1 MKANIS
7 RRNFLRYSAS
17 VIPLSTFLSNGNNLY
32 AEPTKS
38 GKIKRVEVVNYKG
51 PKVTASHLEIESN
64 NGKIGVFGTL
74 GWGIPERLNN
84 LMPELLELLINKDPL
99 ARDLEFSTIWEKLYP
114 NKPLDVYA
122 KGIDPLSGQN
132 IWGTTRGGR
141 HSPTG
146 LLIMTLSAVDNA
158 LWDLRGKILGN
169 PVYKLIGN
177 VNREQLKVYS
187 RVGEGKDLKEARRIA
202 RERYDLGQKH
212 QKWYFVHGPKDGKEG
227 MFHNL
232 ELVRVL
238 REELGPDASLMFDNH
253 SMRYEIGPEWVEQL
267 AREMMVYDPFW
278 LEEPTAP
285 EDIEGYARIKGET
298 GITIAAGEHH
308 FTRWQIKPLL
318 DRKCI
323 DWVQLDPDWC
333 GGISEWL
340 RACDL
345 VKKYPGVKVVPHC
358 DNFMTNVQ
366 CVASQSESLC
376 PMVEYN
382 DGQTDRKMSFRT
394 RILRP
399 EFEILKTPDEPGLGP
414 DLEHKKIERI
424 SS

>member
-1 MKANIS
+1 MKSNIN
-7 RRNFLRYSAS
+7 RRNFLIYSAS
-17 VIPLSTFLSNGNNLY
+17 AIPLSALFLNGKNLY
-32 AEPTKS
+32 AGQTKS
-38 GKIKRVEVVNYKG
+38 GKINRIEVVNYKG
-51 PKVTASHLEIESN
+51 PKRTDGHLEIESN
-64 NGKIGVFGTL
+64 NGKVGVFGTL
-74 GWGIPERLNN
+74 GWGIPERMKN
-84 LMPELLELLINKDPL
+84 LLPELSELLINKDPL
-99 ARDLEFSTIWEKLYP
+99 DRDLEFSTIWEKLYP

-122 KGIDPLSGQN
+122 KGIDPLNGQN

-158 LWDLRGKILGN
+158 LWDLRGKILGK
-169 PVYKLIGN
+169 PVHKLIGN
-177 VNREQLKVYS
+177 VNREQLQVYS

-212 QKWYFVHGPKDGKEG
+212 QKWYFVYGPKDGKEG
-227 MFHNL
+227 MYNNL

-238 REELGPDASLMFDNH
+238 REELGPDAVLKFDNH
-253 SMRYEIGPEWVEQL
+253 SMRFEIGPEWVVQL
-267 AREMMVYDPFW
+267 AKDMMVYDPFW

-285 EDIEGYARIKGET
+285 DDIEGYARIKGET

-308 FTRWQIKPLL
+308 YTRWQIKPML

-345 VKKYPGVKVVPHC
+345 VRKYPGVKVVPHC

-366 CVASQSESLC
+366 CVASQPESLC

-382 DGQTDRKMSFRT
+382 DGQTERKMSFRT

-414 DLEHKKIERI
+414 DLDHKKIERI
-424 SS
+424 YS

>member
-1 MKANIS
+1 MN
-7 RRNFLRYSAS
+7 RRNFLIYSAS
-17 VIPLSTFLSNGNNLY
+17 VVPLSGLLFNAKDLY
-32 AEPTKS
+32 AGQTKS
-38 GKIKRVEVVNYKG
+38 GRINRIEVVDYKG
-51 PKVTASHLEIESN
+51 PNRTDAHLEIESD
-64 NGKIGVFGTL
+64 NGKVGVFGPL
-74 GWGIPERLNN
+74 GWGIPERLTN
-84 LMPELLELLINKDPL
+84 LLPELSELLINKNPL
-99 ARDLEFSTIWEKLYP
+99 DWELEFSTLWEGLYP
-114 NKPLDVYA
+114 NKPLDAYA

-146 LLIMTLSAVDNA
+146 LLIMTLSAVDIA
-158 LWDLRGKILGN
+158 LWDLRGKILGK
-169 PVYKLIGN
+169 PVHKLIGN
-177 VNREQLKVYS
+177 VDRKHLQVYS

-212 QKWYFVHGPKDGKEG
+212 QKWYFVYGPKDGKEG
-227 MFHNL
+227 MFKNL
-232 ELVRVL
+232 ELVRVI
-238 REELGPDASLMFDNH
+238 REELGDDARLMFDNH
-253 SMRYEIGPEWVEQL
+253 SMRYEIGHDWTVQL
-267 AREMMVYDPFW
+267 AKDMITYNPFW

-285 EDIEGYARIKGET
+285 DDIEGYARIKGET

-308 FTRWQIKPLL
+308 FTRWQIKPMLE
-318 DRKCI
+318 RKCI

-340 RACDL
+340 RACEM

-366 CVASQSESLC
+366 CVASQPESLC

-382 DGQTDRKMSFRT
+382 DGQTERKMSFRT

-399 EFEILKTPDEPGLGP
+399 ESEILKTPDEPGLGP
-414 DLEHKKIERI
+414 DLDYKKIERI
-424 SS
+424 

>member
-1 MKANIS
+1 M
-7 RRNFLRYSAS
+7 YSAS
-17 VIPLSTFLSNGNNLY
+17 IVPISPLFFNPTGFY
-32 AEPTKS
+32 PKPTKS
-38 GKIKRVEVVNYKG
+38 REIKRIEVVNYKG
-51 PKVTASHLEIESN
+51 PKQTAAHLEIESD
-64 NGKIGVFGTL
+64 NGMVGVFGTL

-84 LMPELLELLINKDPL
+84 LIPGISGFLIGKDPL
-99 ARDLEFSTIWEKLYP
+99 DRKLEFSALWEGLYP
-114 NKPLDVYA
+114 QKSLQDYA
-122 KGIDPLSGQN
+122 TGIDPLGGQK

-158 LWDLRGKILGN
+158 LWDLRGKILRK
-169 PVYKLIGN
+169 PVYEIIGN
-177 VNREQLKVYS
+177 VDRPQLPVYS
-187 RVGEGKDLKEARRIA
+187 RVGEGIDMNEARRIA

-212 QKWYFVHGPKDGKEG
+212 QKWYFVYGPKDGKEG
-227 MFHNL
+227 LQKNL

-238 REELGPDASLMFDNH
+238 REELGSEAILMFDNH
-253 SMRYEIGPEWVEQL
+253 SMRYEIGPEWVVQL
-267 AREMMVYDPFW
+267 AKDMMMYDPFW

-285 EDIEGYARIKGET
+285 EDIEGYTRIKGET

-308 FTRWQIKPLL
+308 FTRWQIKPML

-323 DWVQLDPDWC
+323 DYVQLDPDWC

-345 VKKYPGVKVVPHC
+345 VKKYPGVKMVPHC

-366 CVASQSESLC
+366 CVASQPESLC

-382 DGQTDRKMSFRT
+382 DGQTERKMSFRA
-394 RILRP
+394 RVLRP
-399 EFEILKTPDEPGLGP
+399 EFEVIDTPEEPGLGP
-414 DLEHKKIERI
+414 DLDYGRI
-424 SS
+424 KRV